1 MIYWGQHLW
10 QGPGDKWPAVLGT
23 GLCLKASAST
33 WQQQQT
39 QHLTAADVSSV
50 TLYCDQQ
57 GDTTQISLEWAVL
70 PGCGHHTPISHLNL
84 DHLRYCKEWCNWWLK
99 QESHMFW
106 KVIKL
111 ARISE
116 TGQSC
121 IKLRD
126 CQSCIIMLDDCDV
139 ATDQLECNMESKLN
153 QAEETPHETLT
164 GGHQALV
171 DQVGDLPWMKWMQSM
186 IYI

>member
-84 DHLRYCKEWCNWWLK
+84 DHLRYCKEWCNWWLE

-106 KVIKL
+106 KVIKHFH
-111 ARISE
+111 ISRAWLSLPAAPSIWF
-116 TGQSC
+116 T
-121 IKLRD
+121 
-126 CQSCIIMLDDCDV
+126 
-139 ATDQLECNMESKLN
+139 NLN
-153 QAEETPHETLT
+153 NTVLIC
-164 GGHQALV
+164 LNS
-171 DQVGDLPWMKWMQSM
+171 LLK
-186 IYI
+186 